1 MTVTG
6 KNKMPKRKDSTLKDI
21 INITTM
27 FPWWVGITLAVLS
40 YFLCHAIAGIEV
52 EKSSGLD
59 GFGVFFVKQLA
70 VTISGYLQFVLPAVF
85 VFGAGASMFQRHKKN
100 RLYGNLKQNPAIQTL
115 NEMTWQQFE
124 LLVGK
129 YFEEKGYTVRQL
141 AQPGPDGGVDLV
153 AIKDGEKF
161 LVQCKQWR
169 STSVGVK
176 VVRELLGVITS
187 NGAMGG
193 FVVASGQFTSSAK
206 DFVKGRNIELID
218 GAKIVNTV
226 DTDSVSTKTIQFD
239 DENPKCPRCNAD
251 MVRRTARQGANA
263 GNQFWGCS
271 TYPKCK
277 GIVN

>member
-1 MTVTG
+1 
-6 KNKMPKRKDSTLKDI
+6 MPKRKDSTLKDI
-21 INITTM
+21 MNITAM
-27 FPWWVGITLAVLS
+27 LPWQVGITLAVLS
-40 YFLCHAIAGIEV
+40 YFLCHVIAGIEV

-59 GFGVFFVKQLA
+59 DIGVFFAKQLA
-70 VTISGYLQFVLPAVF
+70 VTMSGYLQYVLPVIF
-85 VFGAGASMFQRHKKN
+85 VFGAVGSIIQRYKKKT
-100 RLYGNLKQNPAIQTL
+100 LYGRLKQNPEVQTL

-141 AQPGPDGGVDLV
+141 AQAGPDGGVDLV
-153 AIKDGEKF
+153 AIKDGEKY

-176 VVRELLGVITS
+176 VVRELLGVITA
-187 NGAMGG
+187 NGAVGG

-206 DFVKGRNIELID
+206 EFVQGRNIELID
-218 GAKIVNTV
+218 GANIVNSIDV
-226 DTDSVSTKTIQFD
+226 NSVSEKTIQPGD
-239 DENPKCPRCNAD
+239 VNPKCPKCDAG
-251 MVRRTARQGANA
+251 MVRRTARPGANA